1 MPPAEDARLL
11 LNLVQRHLRSLE
23 ASLRPEF
30 PEEDW
35 GFTAQQ
41 AVEKLL
47 KAWIVIRD
55 GVPPRSHDLLQLCAL
70 ADVELPD
77 DLMALQTFAVEA
89 RYEEGPFPLPAD
101 RHTLLHQIRA
111 LADRC
116 ERDCQGAEA

>member
-55 GVPPRSHDLLQLCAL
+55 GVPPRSHDLLQLCVL
-70 ADVELPD
+70 ADVELSD

-101 RHTLLHQIRA
+101 RHTLLQQIRA